1 MNKIDRRSFIEH
13 VFGWTG
19 ILALTTGALK
29 YISSSKSKQNT
40 MSKVVIGEKQE
51 LFANTDAIEYMI
63 GNDKTIIIQYDNELK
78 AFDAACTHAGCPV
91 NWDSNSRNFICKC
104 HGGIFNEKGDPI
116 SGPPRTSLK
125 QYKVLLR
132 ENADEIILYK

>member
-1 MNKIDRRSFIEH
+1 MNNIDRRSFIEH

-19 ILALTTGALK
+19 ILALTTVVLK
-29 YISSSKSKQNT
+29 YISSSKSKQSSI
-40 MSKVVIGEKQE
+40 SKVVIGKREE

-63 GNDKTIIIQYDNELK
+63 GNDKTIILQYDDEFK

-91 NWDSNSRNFICKC
+91 NWDSRLRNFICKC
-104 HGGIFNEKGDPI
+104 HGGVFNEKGDPI
-116 SGPPRTSLK
+116 SGPPKTSLQ

-132 ENADEIILYK
+132 ENTDEIILYK